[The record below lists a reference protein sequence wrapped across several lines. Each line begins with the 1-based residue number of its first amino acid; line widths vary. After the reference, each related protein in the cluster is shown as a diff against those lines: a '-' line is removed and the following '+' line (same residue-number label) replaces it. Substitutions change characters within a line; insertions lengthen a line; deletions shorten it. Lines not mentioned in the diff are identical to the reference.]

1 MDRLARPWDSR
12 ALPEDRNFGPE
23 HCLLS
28 SVEGPVPPR
37 LDHVELLSSAIRGT
51 PTRLL
56 LHPYPRRD
64 RADRPARAGF
74 PLRVPDGQDP
84 RPGHPEEEDARTA
97 LRRMKEI
104 VARVQELEE
113 ALDDPAQVWTR
124 LRSAWDRAADESNP
138 RMAEIVRQAGSLRP
152 VLRDLESRIRRV
164 LRRAREKVQLDRVQE
179 MDRASMR
186 WLVRQPGRSVAERAG
201 ADQRILAT
209 VRREDFDT
217 LENRVAHAYVR
228 LAADVAR
235 EWLLEHPR
243 AQGSARYRSVDGF
256 RNACRR
262 LSRNLEALG
271 VAVAL
276 PGITPNYVL
285 MQDPG
290 YRRVF
295 QAWVRLLARKRIED
309 DLWAWQAQTWSDF
322 ALLAIVLALDA
333 MPESELLA
341 QSPILWRDEA
351 VQGRWFEQDQ
361 PLAVFW
367 LRDIGRIVE
376 VQARPASP
384 GTPLTIAR
392 AHVALKVFDPDKGEM
407 PRRIAV
413 WTPHAMRRLDLDE
426 ATEGAVVRLEQLQ
439 PLCQNEVLRNGLI
452 LCPAHGVSETVTA
465 AGRRCAVTAIAL
477 DGSGGTLD
485 LGMEALR
492 RVVVSD
498 LSEGMA

>member
-1 MDRLARPWDSR
+1 
-12 ALPEDRNFGPE
+12 
-23 HCLLS
+23 
-28 SVEGPVPPR
+28 
-37 LDHVELLSSAIRGT
+37 
-51 PTRLL
+51 
-56 LHPYPRRD
+56 
-64 RADRPARAGF
+64 
-74 PLRVPDGQDP
+74 
-84 RPGHPEEEDARTA
+84 
-97 LRRMKEI
+97 
-104 VARVQELEE
+104 
-113 ALDDPAQVWTR
+113 
-124 LRSAWDRAADESNP
+124 
-138 RMAEIVRQAGSLRP
+138 
-152 VLRDLESRIRRV
+152 
-164 LRRAREKVQLDRVQE
+164 
-179 MDRASMR
+179 
-186 WLVRQPGRSVAERAG
+186 
-201 ADQRILAT
+201 
-209 VRREDFDT
+209 
-217 LENRVAHAYVR
+217 
-228 LAADVAR
+228 
-235 EWLLEHPR
+235 
-243 AQGSARYRSVDGF
+243 
-256 RNACRR
+256 